1 MNSFVHKQMGNA
13 FSSRVFSITEF
24 FETIKNGIIK
34 LEKMGTFKKSINNSS
49 RYESYSHGT
58 GSLVL
63 VCKVAI
69 YDSVVFGKL
78 SLSKV
83 HRYFQQ

>member
-1 MNSFVHKQMGNA
+1 MNA
-13 FSSRVFSITEF
+13 
-24 FETIKNGIIK
+24 
-34 LEKMGTFKKSINNSS
+34 NSS
-49 RYESYSHGT
+49 RYESCSHGT
-58 GSLVL
+58 GSVVL

-69 YDSVVFGKL
+69 YDSVVFGNL